1 MALRDHTQ
9 TASRERLFVPE
20 AAARVGCAGAPGRQG
35 RRMRYAETGFNLEVD
50 LTRGNIERVAT
61 DPRWTTLHLGGLGT
75 NARIFWERVPPETEP
90 FSPENLLIFGT
101 GLLAGTPAPG
111 CNRTIVS
118 TISPQTRLFAF
129 SMMGGFWGPE
139 LKHAGYDKVIIR
151 GKAPELVYLWIHDD
165 RVEIRDARHLRGL
178 GTLES
183 AEVIRQELEEPRAQI
198 SSIGLAGENRV
209 FFASIEQGRS
219 SASRLGAGAV
229 MGDKNLKAIAV
240 RGTKDIHIARP
251 MDFMRICN
259 DALAYI
265 KDRNENPIEG
275 VMPIM
280 AGLGSPQEMAVDD
293 EKWHTENFAWG
304 NARVRRKGFWTD
316 EIRTAWTATMER
328 MRTRLLSCH
337 NCPMKCGAAISVDT
351 RMCSYMMKCFS
362 KLTYTMGAFSDLAF
376 GLRIAQKATEHG
388 LDAFSAPQTMAFAV
402 ELYEDGIL
410 TDEDVPGMPL
420 DNEGRF
426 YYLLDK
432 IVRRE
437 GIGDVLADGT
447 YWAAK
452 KIGKGAEDYAHNNIK
467 KTEQLPLKLGMLN
480 PIYFLMYCTG
490 EKANITQIEGNFPQ
504 APFPTR
510 EQREDFARNWPH
522 VPDERFKQWFVDWE
536 LRGEKS
542 IPNYPPIDATC
553 EIVNWQEKMHYVDDC
568 TGMCAGLSSF
578 PYKPPY
584 HIHNLPLLI
593 SAATGLDLDEAGL
606 VHLTRRNR
614 NLVRANNLR
623 RGLRRED
630 EKPPED
636 HWKRRF
642 PELEK
647 KLLDEYYA
655 FKGWNREGI
664 PTRETL
670 RELDLDYVAE
680 DFVRRGL
687 LAEGEDGPAPA
698 ASSASGP
705 SGSSKQGGTS

>member
-1 MALRDHTQ
+1 
-9 TASRERLFVPE
+9 
-20 AAARVGCAGAPGRQG
+20 
-35 RRMRYAETGFNLEVD
+35 MRYAETGFNLEVD

-61 DPRWTTLHLGGLGT
+61 DPGLTELYLGGLGT
-75 NARIFWERVPPETEP
+75 NAKMMWDRVPPEVGP
-90 FSPENLLIFGT
+90 FDPENLLIFGT

-118 TISPQTRLFAF
+118 TISPQTGLFAF

-139 LKHAGYDKVIIR
+139 LKYAGYDKVVIR
-151 GKAPELVYLWIHDD
+151 GKSPGMVYLWIHDD
-165 RVEIRDARHLRGL
+165 KVEIRDAEHLRGL

-183 AEVIRQELEEPRAQI
+183 AEVIRHELEQPTAPVA
-198 SSIGLAGENRV
+198 SIGLAGENRV

-219 SASRLGAGAV
+219 SASRLGVGAV

-240 RGTKDIHIARP
+240 LGTKDINIAEP
-251 MDFMRICN
+251 AEYLQICN
-259 DALAYI
+259 EALRYI

-275 VMPIM
+275 VMPIL
-280 AGLGSPQEMAVDD
+280 AGLGSPQEMQVHD
-293 EKWHTENFAWG
+293 EKWHTENFVWG

-316 EIRTAWTATMER
+316 EIQKKWTNTMET

-351 RMCSYMMKCFS
+351 RLCSYMMKCFS
-362 KLTYTMGAFSDLAF
+362 KLTYTMGAFSDLDF

-388 LDAFSAPQTMAFAV
+388 VDAFSAPQTMAFAI

-410 TDEDVPGMPL
+410 TDEDMP
-420 DNEGRF
+420 DFPETGEDRF

-432 IVRRE
+432 IVKRE
-437 GIGDVLADGT
+437 GIGDILADGT
-447 YWAAK
+447 YWAGE
-452 KIGKGAEDYAHNNIK
+452 KIGKGAPKYAHNNIR

-480 PIYFLMYCTG
+480 PIYFLMYATG

-510 EQREDFARNWPH
+510 EQQEEFIADWPH
-522 VPDERFKQWFVDWE
+522 VPDERFKKWFVDWE

-542 IPNYPPIDATC
+542 IPNYPPPDATC
-553 EIVNWQEKMHYVDDC
+553 EIVNWQEKMHYIDDS

-578 PYKPPY
+578 PLKPPF
-584 HIHNLPLLI
+584 HIHNLPKLI
-593 SAATGLDLDEAGL
+593 SSGAGLDLDEDGL
-606 VHLTRRNR
+606 THLTRRNR

-623 RGLRRED
+623 RGMTQAD
-630 EKPPED
+630 EMPPED

-642 PELEK
+642 PELEE
-647 KLLDEYYA
+647 KLLDEYYK
-655 FKGWNREGI
+655 FKGWNSEGV
-664 PTRETL
+664 PTLETL

-680 DFVRRGL
+680 DFLKRGIL
-687 LAEGEDGPAPA
+687 KKNDER
-698 ASSASGP
+698 S
-705 SGSSKQGGTS
+705 